1 MWVAEQKVL
10 SALLEHPYAD
20 PYWLGE
26 YLGSRSYTT
35 RALQSLKRRGY
46 AQGFTFSRDAIALK
60 RVWVITPEGVRAL
73 ARLRGVPSKTFA
85 CAHSYRRG
93 RMAWIVLAMERVTRL
108 RWWMKT
114 LEGFN
119 PSNIGRRNALALK
132 PLTLSFAPMWKWQI
146 VSWQEEI
153 ESVAPVGKYKK
164 FVGFTGAATLC
175 HRENGHWLTLYLH
188 VDDANVPID
197 AQRGKFVRWMRAQQE
212 SAAFDSEG
220 NLILSPLAVL
230 AQDAYRLNEYAT
242 MFRAIALDQHLVVP
256 NIYLALDENIKAT
269 RGNPAQPIW
278 YNVNSGEN
286 KMFLADERGVE
297 GELSASAWRP
307 ICPRVKHGKD
317 SLVAPAS
324 AVEPNGI
331 ALDALA
337 VTALTLSDTDHRLVR
352 LVAAHPL
359 LSAQDM
365 THLTNRYPS
374 QIATA
379 LARLV
384 KFGLVERMTIPA
396 QEALME
402 SAAVETDNRK
412 HKRKRETGFYIAT
425 ERGERYLAAVDGFAT
440 ALAQYRKVKMW
451 SPEQTQRRV
460 REWTHTHLANLLF
473 IKLTRAA
480 HVRGFKLEWV
490 PENESRLYF
499 SLNRERRAF
508 LPDGRGVL
516 HADDKQIHFVVEI
529 DTTRS
534 NADKLRRKIAR
545 CYASVVARL
554 VPDNVEEKTTILFI
568 THSTERMNHLLQIAR
583 EIEMEMDP
591 TRTNLRRVAP
601 ILFGQQQ
608 MIVNPNETVDRAN
621 WVDLDG
627 ERVYCFGEFE
637 PTPLEPG
644 ITRTGQV
651 TYKM

>member
-1 MWVAEQKVL
+1 MWLGEQKVL
-10 SALLEHPYAD
+10 SALLEYPYAD

-35 RALQSLKRRGY
+35 RALQSLKQCGY
-46 AQGFTFSRDAIALK
+46 AQGYTFSRGAIALK
-60 RVWVITPEGVRAL
+60 RVWAITPEGVKEL
-73 ARLRGVPSKTFA
+73 AKLRGVPFKTLA
-85 CAHSYRRG
+85 RTHSYRRG
-93 RMAWIVLAMERVTRL
+93 RMAWLILAMERVTRL

-119 PSNIGRRNALALK
+119 PPTIGNRNALALK
-132 PLTLSFAPMWKWQI
+132 PLTLACAPMWKWRI

-153 ESVAPVGKYKK
+153 FVRARNQR
-164 FVGFTGAATLC
+164 VGFTGAATLC
-175 HRENGHWLTLYLH
+175 HRENGRWLTLYIH
-188 VDDANVPID
+188 VDDANTPID
-197 AQRGKFVRWMRAQQE
+197 AQRVKFARWMRAQQE

-230 AQDAYRLNEYAT
+230 AQDAYRLIEYAT
-242 MFRAIALDQHLVVP
+242 MFRAIALDQHLIVP
-256 NIYLALDENIKAT
+256 NIFLALDENVKAT

-278 YNVNSGEN
+278 YNVNTGEN
-286 KMFLADERGVE
+286 KMLLADERGFE
-297 GELSASAWRP
+297 GELSASAWCP
-307 ICPRVKHGKD
+307 ISPRVKHGKD
-317 SLVAPAS
+317 SLVTPAS
-324 AVEPNGI
+324 VIEPNGI
-331 ALDALA
+331 ALDELA
-337 VTALTLSDTDHRLVR
+337 VTVLTLCNTDHRLVR

-379 LARLV
+379 LVRLI
-384 KFGLVERMTIPA
+384 KFGLVERMAIPA
-396 QEALME
+396 HETLME
-402 SAAVETDNRK
+402 SAEVETDNRK
-412 HKRKRETGFYIAT
+412 RKRKRETGFYIVT

-440 ALAQYRKVKMW
+440 ALAQYRQVKMW
-451 SPEQTQRRV
+451 SPEQSQRRV
-460 REWTHTHLANLLF
+460 HEWTHTRLANLLF
-473 IKLTRAA
+473 VKLTRAA
-480 HVRGFKLEWV
+480 HARGFELDWV
-490 PENESRLYF
+490 SENESRLYF
-499 SLNRERRAF
+499 SLNGERRAF

-516 HADDKQIHFVVEI
+516 HAGDRHIHFVVEI

-534 NADKLRRKIAR
+534 NADKLRKKIAR

-591 TRTNLRRVAP
+591 AQTSLRRIAP

-608 MIVNPNETVDRAN
+608 MIVNPYETIDRAN

-627 ERVYCFGEFE
+627 ACTHCFEEFR
-637 PTPLEPG
+637 PTPPKPDAV
-644 ITRTGQV
+644 RTGRV
-651 TYKM
+651 MYKS

>member
-1 MWVAEQKVL
+1 MWVGEQKVL

-26 YLGSRSYTT
+26 YLGSRSYAT
-35 RALQSLKRRGY
+35 RALQLLKQRGY
-46 AQGFTFSRDAIALK
+46 AMGFTFSRDAIALK
-60 RVWVITPEGVRAL
+60 RVWTITPQGVKAL
-73 ARLRGVPSKTFA
+73 AKLRGVPFKTLA
-85 CAHSYRRG
+85 RAHSYRRG
-93 RMAWIVLAMERVTRL
+93 RMAWLILIMERVTRL

-119 PSNIGRRNALALK
+119 PPNVGRRNALALK

-153 ESVAPVGKYKK
+153 FVQVGNKR
-164 FVGFTGAATLC
+164 VGFTGAANFC
-175 HRENGHWLTLYLH
+175 HRGNGRLVTLYVH
-188 VDDANVPID
+188 VDDTNFPIY
-197 AQRGKFVRWMRAQQE
+197 AQCSKFARWMRAQQE

-230 AQDAYRLNEYAT
+230 AQGAYRLNEYAT
-242 MFRAIALDQHLVVP
+242 MFRAIALDQHLVAP
-256 NIYLALDENIKAT
+256 NVYLALDENIKAT
-269 RGNPAQPIW
+269 RGNPTQPIW
-278 YNVNSGEN
+278 YNVNTGEN
-286 KMFLADERGVE
+286 KMFLADERGFE
-297 GELSASAWRP
+297 GELSTSSWRP
-307 ICPRVKHGKD
+307 ICPRVKGGKN

-324 AVEPNGI
+324 VIEPNGI
-331 ALDALA
+331 ALDELA

-374 QIATA
+374 QISTA
-379 LARLV
+379 LVCLA
-384 KFGLVERMTIPA
+384 KFGFVERMTIPA
-396 QEALME
+396 HEPLIE
-402 SAAVETDNRK
+402 SAEVETDTRK
-412 HKRKRETGFYIAT
+412 LQRKRETGFYFVT

-440 ALAQYRKVKMW
+440 ALAQYRQVKMW

-460 REWTHTHLANLLF
+460 REWTHTRLANLLF
-473 IKLTRAA
+473 VKLTRAA
-480 HVRGFKLEWV
+480 HARGFELDWV

-499 SLNRERRAF
+499 SINGERRAF

-516 HADDKQIHFVVEI
+516 HAGDKQIHFVVEI
-529 DTTRS
+529 DTARS

-554 VPDNVEEKTTILFI
+554 VPDNVQEQTTILFI

-583 EIEMEMDP
+583 EVEMEMDP
-591 TRTNLRRVAP
+591 AQTSLRRVAP
-601 ILFGQQQ
+601 ILFGHQQ
-608 MIVNPNETVDRAN
+608 MIVNPNETVDRAT

-627 ERVYCFGEFE
+627 ERRCIVFQFQ
-637 PTPLEPG
+637 PVRKL
-644 ITRTGQV
+644 QH
-651 TYKM
+651 

>member
-1 MWVAEQKVL
+1 MWLGEQKVL

-60 RVWVITPEGVRAL
+60 RVWTITPEGVKAL
-73 ARLRGVPSKTFA
+73 AKLRGVPSKTLARAYF
-85 CAHSYRRG
+85 YRRG

-119 PSNIGRRNALALK
+119 PPNVGRRNALVLK
-132 PLTLSFAPMWKWQI
+132 PLTLSFAPIWRWQI

-153 ESVAPVGKYKK
+153 FVRARNQR
-164 FVGFTGAATLC
+164 VGFTGAATLC
-175 HRENGHWLTLYLH
+175 HRENGRWLTLYIH

-197 AQRGKFVRWMRAQQE
+197 AQRFKFARWMRAQQE

-286 KMFLADERGVE
+286 KMLLADERGFE
-297 GELSASAWRP
+297 GELPASPWHP
-307 ICPRVKHGKD
+307 ISPRVKHGKN
-317 SLVAPAS
+317 SLVTPTFVIEAS
-324 AVEPNGI
+324 GV

-352 LVAAHPL
+352 LIAAHPL

-365 THLTNRYPS
+365 THLTTRYPS

-379 LARLV
+379 LVRLI
-384 KFGLVERMTIPA
+384 KFGFLERMTIPA
-396 QEALME
+396 HETLLE
-402 SAAVETDNRK
+402 SAQVETDNRK
-412 HKRKRETGFYIAT
+412 SKRKRETGFYVVT

-440 ALAQYRKVKMW
+440 ALAQYRQVNMW

-460 REWTHTHLANLLF
+460 REWTHTRLGNLLF
-473 IKLTRAA
+473 VKLTRAA
-480 HVRGFKLEWV
+480 HARGFELDWV
-490 PENESRLYF
+490 SESESRLYF
-499 SLNRERRAF
+499 SLNGERRAF

-516 HADDKQIHFVVEI
+516 HAGAKHIHFVVEI

-554 VPDNVEEKTTILFI
+554 VPDNVQEKTTILFI
-568 THSTERMNHLLQIAR
+568 THSTERMNHLLHIAR
-583 EIEMEMDP
+583 EIEAEMDP
-591 TRTNLRRVAP
+591 TRSSLRRVAP
-601 ILFGQQQ
+601 ILLGQQQ
-608 MIVNPNETVDRAN
+608 MIVNPRETIDRAN

-627 ERVYCFGEFE
+627 KRVYCFSQFDSMTE
-637 PTPLEPG
+637 PKTKSEIPKV
-644 ITRTGQV
+644 I
-651 TYKM
+651 YKS

>member
-1 MWVAEQKVL
+1 MWVGEQKVL

-35 RALQSLKRRGY
+35 RALQSLKQYGY
-46 AQGFTFSRDAIALK
+46 VQGFTFSREAIALK
-60 RVWVITPEGVRAL
+60 RVWTITPEGVKAL
-73 ARLRGVPSKTFA
+73 AKLRGVPFKTLA
-85 CAHSYRRG
+85 RAHSYRRG
-93 RMAWIVLAMERVTRL
+93 RMAWLILTMERVTRL

-119 PSNIGRRNALALK
+119 PPDVGRRNALALK
-132 PLTLSFAPMWKWQI
+132 PLTFSFATIWKWQI

-153 ESVAPVGKYKK
+153 VAQIEYKR
-164 FVGFTGAATLC
+164 VGFSGAATLR
-175 HRENGHWLTLYLH
+175 HRENGRWLALYLR

-197 AQRGKFVRWMRAQQE
+197 AQRSKFARWMRAQQE

-230 AQDAYRLNEYAT
+230 AQDAYRLNEYVT
-242 MFRAIALDQHLVVP
+242 MFQAIALDQHLVMP

-269 RGNPAQPIW
+269 RGNPTQPIW

-286 KMFLADERGVE
+286 KMLLADERGFE
-297 GELSASAWRP
+297 GETPASSWRP
-307 ICPRVKHGKD
+307 ICPRVKHGKIF
-317 SLVAPAS
+317 LIAPAS
-324 AVEPNGI
+324 VIEPNGI
-331 ALDALA
+331 ALDAFA

-352 LVAAHPL
+352 LIAEHPL

-379 LARLV
+379 LVRLV
-384 KFGLVERMTIPA
+384 KFGLVERIMIPA
-396 QEALME
+396 HETLME
-402 SAAVETDNRK
+402 SAEVETDKRR
-412 HKRKRETGFYIAT
+412 HKRKRETGFYIVT

-440 ALAQYRKVKMW
+440 ALAQYRQVKMW

-460 REWTHTHLANLLF
+460 REWTHTRLANLLF
-473 IKLTRAA
+473 VKLTRAA
-480 HVRGFKLEWV
+480 HARGFELEWV

-499 SLNRERRAF
+499 SLNGERRAF

-516 HADDKQIHFVVEI
+516 HAGDKQIHFVVEI
-529 DTTRS
+529 DTARS
-534 NADKLRRKIAR
+534 NADKLHGKIAR

-554 VPDNVEEKTTILFI
+554 VPDNVEEKTTILFV
-568 THSTERMNHLLQIAR
+568 THSTERRNHLLQIAR
-583 EIEMEMDP
+583 EVEMEMDP
-591 TRTNLRRVAP
+591 TQTSLRRVAP
-601 ILFGQQQ
+601 ILFGQLQ
-608 MIVNPNETVDRAN
+608 MIVNPRETVDRAN

-627 ERVYCFGEFE
+627 ERVYCFSEFE
-637 PTPLEPG
+637 ALPETEG
-644 ITRTGQV
+644 WIRTGRLL
-651 TYKM
+651 YNA

>member
-1 MWVAEQKVL
+1 MWLGEQRVL

-26 YLGSRSYTT
+26 YLGSRSYMT
-35 RALQSLKRRGY
+35 RALQSLKQCGY
-46 AQGFTFSRDAIALK
+46 AQGFAFSRDAIALK
-60 RVWVITPEGVRAL
+60 RVWTITPNGIKAL
-73 ARLRGVPSKTFA
+73 AKLRGVPFKTLA
-85 CAHSYRRG
+85 RTHSFRHG

-119 PSNIGRRNALALK
+119 PSDVGKRNALALK
-132 PLTLSFAPMWKWQI
+132 PLTLSFAPMWQWQI
-146 VSWQEEI
+146 VSWHEEI
-153 ESVAPVGKYKK
+153 FAQIENKR
-164 FVGFTGAATLC
+164 VGFSAAATLC
-175 HRENGHWLTLYLH
+175 HRENGRWLTLYIH

-197 AQRGKFVRWMRAQQE
+197 AQRGRFVRWMRAQQE

-220 NLILSPLAVL
+220 SLILSPLAVL

-242 MFRAIALDQHLVVP
+242 MFRAIALGQHLVVP
-256 NIYLALDENIKAT
+256 NIYLALDENVKAT

-278 YNVNSGEN
+278 YSVNSGEN
-286 KMFLADERGVE
+286 KMFLADERGFE
-297 GELSASAWRP
+297 GELFSPAWRP
-307 ICPRVKHGKD
+307 IRPRVKDGKN
-317 SLVAPAS
+317 SLVAPATMI
-324 AVEPNGI
+324 EPNGI
-331 ALDALA
+331 ALDELA
-337 VTALTLSDTDHRLVR
+337 VMVLTLSDTDHRLTR
-352 LVAAHPL
+352 LIAEHPL

-379 LARLV
+379 LVRLV

-396 QEALME
+396 HEALTE
-402 SAAVETDNRK
+402 SAEVETDKRK
-412 HKRKRETGFYIAT
+412 LQRKRETGFYIVT

-440 ALAQYRKVKMW
+440 ALAQYRQVKMW
-451 SPEQTQRRV
+451 SPEQILRRV
-460 REWTHTHLANLLF
+460 REWTHTRLANLLF
-473 IKLTRAA
+473 VKLTHAS
-480 HVRGFKLEWV
+480 HTRGFELEWV
-490 PENESRLYF
+490 SENESRLYF
-499 SLNRERRAF
+499 SLNGERRAF

-516 HADDKQIHFVVEI
+516 HAGDKQIHFVVEI

-554 VPDNVEEKTTILFI
+554 VPDNVQEKTTILFI

-591 TRTNLRRVAP
+591 TQTSLRLVAP

-608 MIVNPNETVDRAN
+608 MIINPHETVDRAN
-621 WVDLDG
+621 WMDLDG
-627 ERVYCFGEFE
+627 RRMYCFAEFE
-637 PTPLEPG
+637 PPPLSAAMAQ
-644 ITRTGQV
+644 TGQV
-651 TYKM
+651 TYTG

>member
-1 MWVAEQKVL
+1 MWLGEQKVL

-46 AQGFTFSRDAIALK
+46 AQGVAFSRDAIALK
-60 RVWVITPEGVRAL
+60 RVWTIAPVGVKAL
-73 ARLRGVPSKTFA
+73 AKLRVVPFKTL
-85 CAHSYRRG
+85 AHANSYRRG
-93 RMAWIVLAMERVTRL
+93 RMAWLILAMERVTRL

-119 PSNIGRRNALALK
+119 PPNVGRRNALALK

-153 ESVAPVGKYKK
+153 FVRARNQR
-164 FVGFTGAATLC
+164 VGFTGAATLC
-175 HRENGHWLTLYLH
+175 QIENRRWLTLYIH
-188 VDDANVPID
+188 VDDVNVPID
-197 AQRGKFVRWMRAQQE
+197 APRAKFTRWMRAQQE
-212 SAAFDSEG
+212 CAAFDTEG

-242 MFRAIALDQHLVVP
+242 LFRAIALDQHLIVP
-256 NIYLALDENIKAT
+256 NVYLALDENIKAT
-269 RGNPAQPIW
+269 LGNPAQPIW
-278 YNVNSGEN
+278 YNVNSGEK
-286 KMFLADERGVE
+286 KMLLADERGLE
-297 GELSASAWRP
+297 GELPTSPWHS
-307 ICPRVKHGKD
+307 ISPRVKHGKD
-317 SLVAPAS
+317 PLVAPAS
-324 AVEPNGI
+324 VVEPNGV
-331 ALDALA
+331 ALDELA
-337 VTALTLSDTDHRLVR
+337 VTALTLSDTDYRLVR
-352 LVAAHPL
+352 LIAAHPL
-359 LSAQDM
+359 VSAQDM

-379 LARLV
+379 LVRLD
-384 KFGLVERMTIPA
+384 KLGLVERIMIPA
-396 QEALME
+396 HETLME
-402 SAAVETDNRK
+402 SAEVEADNRK
-412 HKRKRETGFYIAT
+412 RKRKRETGFYIVV

-440 ALAQYRKVKMW
+440 ALALYRQVKMW

-460 REWTHTHLANLLF
+460 REWTHTRLANLLF
-473 IKLTRAA
+473 VKLTRAA
-480 HVRGFKLEWV
+480 HARGFELEWV

-499 SLNRERRAF
+499 SLNGERRAF

-516 HADDKQIHFVVEI
+516 HAGDKHIHFVVEI

-554 VPDNVEEKTTILFI
+554 VPDNVQEKTTILFV

-583 EIEMEMDP
+583 DVEMEMDP
-591 TRTNLRRVAP
+591 TLTSLRRVAP

-608 MIVNPNETVDRAN
+608 MIVNPHETVDRAN
-621 WVDLDG
+621 WMDLDG
-627 ERVYCFGEFE
+627 RRVYSFSQFE
-637 PTPLEPG
+637 PVVELEMKKENSRV
-644 ITRTGQV
+644 I
-651 TYKM
+651 YES